1 MTTKRYIARLIRHES
16 TLMVNICD
24 EELLGKT
31 VKGKG
36 LEVHVSKS
44 YFGDNQVNL
53 VEALNLI
60 RKSNSANLAGT
71 RIVEQ
76 TVKANLGSR
85 LAVKKIG
92 SVLFLMIFK
101 FDS

>member
-60 RKSNSANLAGT
+60 RKSNSANLVGT

-101 FDS
+101 FNS

>member
-1 MTTKRYIARLIRHES
+1 MTTKRYTARLIRYES

-36 LEVHVSKS
+36 LEMHISKS
-44 YFGDNQVNL
+44 CFGGNQVNL

-76 TVKANLGSR
+76 TVKANMGSR
-85 LAVKKIG
+85 LAVKKVG
-92 SVLFLMIFK
+92 SVLFLIIFK
-101 FDS
+101 FNS

>member
-1 MTTKRYIARLIRHES
+1 MTTKRYTARLIRYES

-36 LEVHVSKS
+36 LEIHISNS

-76 TVKANLGSR
+76 TVKANMGSR
-85 LAVKKIG
+85 LAVKKVG
-92 SVLFLMIFK
+92 SVLFLIIFK
-101 FDS
+101 FNS